1 VFAKK
6 QEDGFLAE
14 DREERER
21 ERENN
26 AHERKFNTWD
36 SVCQI
41 SKVFKPVSHSFDPL
55 LVYQASGRRGGLL
68 PHLLAPSSVLPC
80 S

>member
-21 ERENN
+21 ENN
-26 AHERKFNTWD
+26 AQERN
-36 SVCQI
+36 SI
-41 SKVFKPVSHSFDPL
+41 PGIL
-55 LVYQASGRRGGLL
+55 LV
-68 PHLLAPSSVLPC
+68 
-80 S
+80 